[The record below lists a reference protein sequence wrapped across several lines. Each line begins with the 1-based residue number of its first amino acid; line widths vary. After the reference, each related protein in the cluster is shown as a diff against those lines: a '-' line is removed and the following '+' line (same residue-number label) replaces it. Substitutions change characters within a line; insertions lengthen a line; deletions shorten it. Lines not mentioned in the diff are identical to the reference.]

1 MTIKPLSK
9 SLRLKNPAHARHFR
23 QSPLAITMAILA
35 LLALSG
41 SGGLCAVAQPE
52 PLELTLDEA
61 RSYAIDHSYDY
72 AMAVLEFEAS
82 EIQFQMAEA
91 DALIRPSV
99 IASKR
104 AAGARRDAR
113 RALVAKE
120 QSLMLDVDEAYY
132 NLVTAQERANII
144 HASEEQARESLR
156 IVRLRFEAGLAS
168 KMDVMSAEIA
178 LEQAVTSTLSAK
190 NHLELAQLALKRTLG
205 MDLDTPVIAVD
216 SAQPIA
222 GDVDYEAT
230 LALALKN
237 RPEIVKARETLEICE
252 LEAKFADN
260 EYTPEL
266 TKRQLNNALAQA
278 RLAAGQAER
287 GVRVEAR
294 QMYLSLEESH
304 RAISIASAAT
314 KQAEE
319 NYRIMKLR
327 YEHGMEIAN
336 SLLGAQLSLTEARLS
351 ELQSIMSYNIARLH
365 FDAWANYPA
374 EEAEPGDPR

>member
-9 SLRLKNPAHARHFR
+9 SLRLRNPAHAWHFR
-23 QSPLAITMAILA
+23 QSPLAVTMAVLA

-205 MDLDTPVIAVD
+205 MDLDTPVIAID

-222 GDVDYEAT
+222 GDVDYEAA

>member
-1 MTIKPLSK
+1 
-9 SLRLKNPAHARHFR
+9 
-23 QSPLAITMAILA
+23 MAILA

-205 MDLDTPVIAVD
+205 MDLDTPVIAID

-222 GDVDYEAT
+222 GDVDYEAA

>member
-1 MTIKPLSK
+1 MTIKPLSQ
-9 SLRLKNPAHARHFR
+9 SLRLRNPAHAWHFR
-23 QSPLAITMAILA
+23 QSPLAVTMAVLA

-205 MDLDTPVIAVD
+205 MDLDTPVIAID

-222 GDVDYEAT
+222 GDVDYEAA